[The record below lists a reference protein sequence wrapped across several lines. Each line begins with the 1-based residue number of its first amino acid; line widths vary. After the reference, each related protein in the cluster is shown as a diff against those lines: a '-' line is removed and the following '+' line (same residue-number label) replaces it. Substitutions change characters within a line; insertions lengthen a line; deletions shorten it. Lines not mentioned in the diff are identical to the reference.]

1 MSAKM
6 YRSADRMVAGVCA
19 GLADHLGMRVGTVRA
34 IMAGS
39 CFVFGAGLVFYAW
52 LWILVPLAGDDA
64 AAGTRR
70 LEDDGGPRLKLFR
83 PAPGGEAGTAG
94 AGTVVDGAAGAA
106 ETARGVPLR
115 PGTSVGL
122 KEILVGG
129 GLVVVALLLFGAR
142 AGVNLNLGTVIP
154 LGVIAAGAVL
164 AWMQLDAT
172 RRVGLLNA
180 AKMDTPLSVVRFAAG
195 IVLVVAGVLIIVTGS
210 GSWALVW
217 ASVVASLAVLAGV
230 GLVLAPWAL
239 KFWRDFQGERAGR
252 IRETQRAEIAA
263 HLHDSVLQTLAL
275 IQKRADSPQEVSR
288 LARAQERELRS
299 WIYEDPGQD
308 PGKLVARI
316 KAVCAEVEDLHGQ
329 PVELVTVGD
338 AELGESMRA
347 LVQATRE
354 AVLNGV
360 RHGGTAVSVYVEAAP
375 SGVDVFVKDRG
386 AGFDPAAVPAD
397 RLGVRESVVGRMQR
411 NGGSAEIISSPE
423 GTEVR
428 LHLPV
433 QAARIQPT
441 HVQATHSPGPPSRT
455 PTAED
460 TK

>member
-52 LWILVPLAGDDA
+52 LWILVPLTGEDA
-64 AAGTRR
+64 APGAPR
-70 LEDDGGPRLKLFR
+70 LEDDGGPRLRLFR
-83 PAPGGEAGTAG
+83 PAPAGEA
-94 AGTVVDGAAGAA
+94 GAAGAA
-106 ETARGVPLR
+106 GPGRGFP
-115 PGTSVGL
+115 PGRGTTVGL

-129 GLVVVALLLFGAR
+129 ALVVVALLLFGAR
-142 AGVNLNLGTVIP
+142 AGVNLNLGMLIP
-154 LGVIAAGAVL
+154 LGAIAAGAVL

-180 AKMDTPLSVVRFAAG
+180 ARMDTPLSVARFAAG
-195 IVLVVAGVLIIVTGS
+195 IVLVVAGVLILVTGS
-210 GSWALVW
+210 GSWSLVW

-252 IRETQRAEIAA
+252 IREAQRAEIAA

-288 LARAQERELRS
+288 LARAQERELRN
-299 WIYEDPGQD
+299 WIYEDPEQD
-308 PGKLVARI
+308 PGKLAARI

-338 AELGESMRA
+338 VGLGESMRA

-411 NGGSAEIISSPE
+411 HGGSAEIISSPE

-428 LHLPV
+428 LHLPMPAPHTQPAHGQDAHV
-433 QAARIQPT
+433 QAA
-441 HVQATHSPGPPSRT
+441 HWAGPPNRT
-455 PTAED
+455 PTAEGS
-460 TK
+460 K